1 MSIVKNGT
9 PQHVMYGVDD
19 RSIPPLVETR
29 AGTPIHLPLMFT
41 FSSKGDPS
49 DAYVVSGDAM
59 KKMFGDEILDPK
71 SPYATINTPF
81 IELFN
86 RKANEMMIQ
95 RLVADDATTASLR
108 LYAEVLETMVPTY
121 LRNVDGSIQYD
132 AAGQP
137 KKDGTTQGVVIAW
150 RTGEISEDSGAFRA
164 GKVFDGTMTG
174 TDAGGLPT
182 LSKIYPILDLPAPYP
197 GAKASDYGLR
207 LSCPNAKSTVPVNV
221 DIVSTIGARVMNIQ
235 FVDLR
240 VPGMS
245 PSIIR
250 TLSGQTSVS
259 FSFKPGA
266 YYAPMRMELDA
277 DDVVLANYR
286 KMNPEPGFTPTL
298 GPVKDFY
305 VYRNH
310 METVANLAITAIADP
325 DIVDPYMVDIFSGLD
340 VYGNPY
346 NGVVVDDGEQEGEI
360 INEQHTHYLLGG
372 SDGTMNADVFDQLVR
387 REMLE
392 FGEGKVNY
400 LNILKY
406 PCNYFWDTGFSVE
419 TKEAACNFIGRL
431 KTTNMCLV
439 TSLYDHPVN
448 DMQAEESMKVGLGA
462 MLRAHPESIRYGT
475 GTMRG
480 IVVGHSMRLHNNAY
494 KGRVPAAY
502 SLASKVAEYAGAGQ
516 GRFKS
521 EKKFSRGELAI
532 IDEGYDLNLRY
543 KPHEVYSSD
552 WETGLISI
560 RSYDQYRYH
569 FPALYT
575 VYESDR
581 SVCNNFLVALIVGHL
596 NYLAQQTWA
605 EISGVADMTDGE
617 VVAMV
622 NRKLTEKTEG
632 IYDGVVTIIPDAY
645 FTPEDKSN
653 GYSISV
659 DLHLYGSVMKTVM
672 KTTIVAHR
680 NQEG

>member
-1 MSIVKNGT
+1 
-9 PQHVMYGVDD
+9 MYGVDD
-19 RSIPPLVETR
+19 RSIPPLVANR

-41 FSSKGDPS
+41 FSAKGDPGE
-49 DAYVVSGDAM
+49 AYVVSGDAM

-71 SPYATINTPF
+71 SPYATINTPY

-95 RLVADDATTASLR
+95 RLVADDATTASFR
-108 LYAEVLETMVPTY
+108 LFAEVLETKVPNY
-121 LRNVDGSIQYD
+121 LRNPDGSIEYD
-132 AAGQP
+132 AQGQP
-137 KKDGTTQGVVIAW
+137 KQSGEVDGVLIVW
-150 RTGEISEDSGAFRA
+150 RAGEINELSGLFRA
-164 GKVFDGTMTG
+164 GKVFDGTLTN
-174 TDAGGLPT
+174 ASGGV
-182 LSKIYPILDLPAPYP
+182 SKIYPILDMPAPYV
-197 GAKASDYGLR
+197 GAKPSDFGFS
-207 LSCPNAKSTVPVNV
+207 LSCPNIKSTVPVNA
-221 DIVSTIGARVMNIQ
+221 DIVSSIGARVMTIQ
-235 FVDLR
+235 FYDQR
-240 VPGMS
+240 VKGQS

-250 TLSGQTSVS
+250 TLSGQTSVN

-277 DDVVLANYR
+277 DDVVMANYR
-286 KMNPEPGFTPTL
+286 KMNPDTGYTPEL

-305 VYRNH
+305 VYRDNL
-310 METVANLAITAIADP
+310 ELIANLALTAIADP
-325 DIVDPYMVDIFSGLD
+325 ELTDPYMVDIFSGLD

-346 NGVVVDDGEQEGEI
+346 NGVVVDDGANDGEI
-360 INEQHTHYLLGG
+360 LNERHVHYLIGG
-372 SDGTMNADVFDQLVR
+372 SDGTMNAETFDALVR

-406 PCNYFWDTGFSVE
+406 PCNFFWDTGFSIE
-419 TKEAACNFIGRL
+419 TKEAIGNFIGRL
-431 KTTNMCLV
+431 KTTNVCWS
-439 TSLYDHPVN
+439 THIHGHGPN
-448 DMQAEESMKVGLGA
+448 TMQEEESMKVAVAA
-462 MLRAHPESIRYGT
+462 MARAHPESVRYGT

-480 IVVGHSMRLHNNAY
+480 VVVGHSMRLHNNGY
-494 KGRVPAAY
+494 KHYVPASY
-502 SLASKVAEYAGAGQ
+502 SLAAKVASYAGAGQ

-521 EKKFSRGELAI
+521 EYKFSRGELAI
-532 IDEGYDLNLRY
+532 IDEGFDLNLRY

-575 VYESDR
+575 VYENDR
-581 SVCNNFLVALIVGHL
+581 SVCNNFLVALIVAHL

-605 EISGVADMTDGE
+605 EITGVSDMTDGE

-632 IYDGVVTIIPDAY
+632 IYDGVVTIVPDAY

-659 DLHLYGSVMKTVM
+659 DLHLYGAVMKTVM
-672 KTTIVAHR
+672 KTTVVAHR
-680 NQEG
+680 NLEG